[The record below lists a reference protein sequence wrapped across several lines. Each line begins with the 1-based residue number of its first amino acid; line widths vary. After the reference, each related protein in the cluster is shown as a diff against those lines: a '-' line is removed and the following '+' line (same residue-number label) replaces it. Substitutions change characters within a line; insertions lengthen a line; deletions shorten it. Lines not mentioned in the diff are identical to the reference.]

1 MPGPNPKFKN
11 KFPREI
17 RGQVNKKSRGSL
29 GRGKP
34 IKEVAPTP
42 LPTKPQPRKMKKGG
56 KA

>member
-17 RGQVNKKSRGSL
+17 RGQANKKSRGSL
-29 GRGKP
+29 GKGKP
-34 IKEVAPTP
+34 IKEVVPAPP
-42 LPTKPQPRKMKKGG
+42 PKKMKKGG